1 MTAPMDPVEFRARG
15 FCVARSFFDR
25 EEMAALLAA
34 IEGSRPAEAPRDALT
49 DGSMIFD
56 STVFRRSEAVR
67 AAIAKQK
74 IIDLMGPITGGDV
87 WVRWDQAVSKH
98 PGAGDFQWH
107 QDNAYNGLP
116 VEHYQ
121 LWIALTPSRN
131 ANGTLWLAPGSHK
144 RGLLPHVPVAGR
156 RQLAVRAPIGE
167 TVCVDAD
174 VGDVVLFSS
183 LMLHRT
189 GPNHTTSTRVAYVVE
204 YMPFRDY
211 DAWVE
216 GPFFLAFEGGRS
228 RPRFV
233 DRQPGAGTL
242 RNELLYVVPRAKRLL
257 ESVTKRR
264 RPGRE
269 A

>member
-1 MTAPMDPVEFRARG
+1 MTAPMDPGEFRARG
-15 FCVARSFFDR
+15 FCVARAFFDR
-25 EEMAALLAA
+25 NEMAALLAA

-49 DGSMIFD
+49 DGGMIFD

-67 AAIAKQK
+67 EAISMQK

-144 RGLLPHVPVAGR
+144 RGLLPHARVEGR

-167 TVCVDAD
+167 TVCVDAN

-189 GPNHTTSTRVAYVVE
+189 GPNHTDSTRVAYVVE

-216 GPFFLAFEGGRS
+216 GPFFMAFEGGRS

-242 RNELLYVVPRAKRLL
+242 RNQLLYVVPRAKRVL
-257 ESVTKRR
+257 ESLTKRPR
-264 RPGRE
+264 GRT
-269 A
+269 